1 MQLHEHSKS
10 APALA
15 APTRNG
21 EGKRMRFDAV
31 MHAEL
36 KMAENTEKRIKNRH
50 SGCRFESASLWLLVA
65 QCANNTGKATSGNNQ
80 QKNRRPRIFIN
91 ER

>member
-1 MQLHEHSKS
+1 MQVHEHAGG

-15 APTRNG
+15 AFTRDG

-36 KMAENTEKRIKNRH
+36 KMAENTEKMHKKTA
-50 SGCRFESASLWLLVA
+50 FMVPVLVVFIVV
-65 QCANNTGKATSGNNQ
+65 TGRTM
-80 QKNRRPRIFIN
+80 R
-91 ER
+91 